1 MVLIRLM
8 TLTFQMSS
16 SKSKMPKE
24 IYLPKWTELLVALYN
39 TPEDQRYCGRLH
51 RRTGIT
57 IRHIRDL
64 VNSLEGMGIV
74 AKEGQGKIK
83 YIRLTDAGTNLAEA
97 LLEIYPALK
106 R

>member
-1 MVLIRLM
+1 MGR
-8 TLTFQMSS
+8 
-16 SKSKMPKE
+16 E

-39 TPEDQRYCGRLH
+39 TPKEQRYCGKLH

-64 VNSLEGMGIV
+64 LNSLERMGIISR
-74 AKEGQGKIK
+74 QGKGKIR
-83 YIRLTDAGTNLAEA
+83 YIQLTDAGISLAEA

>member
-1 MVLIRLM
+1 MGLIHLMKFRLP
-8 TLTFQMSS
+8 
-16 SKSKMPKE
+16 KSLGKGKMPKD

-39 TPEDQRYCGRLH
+39 TPEDQRYCGKLH

-74 AKEGQGKIK
+74 AKEGKGKIK
-83 YIRLTDAGTNLAEA
+83 YIRLTDAGINLAEA